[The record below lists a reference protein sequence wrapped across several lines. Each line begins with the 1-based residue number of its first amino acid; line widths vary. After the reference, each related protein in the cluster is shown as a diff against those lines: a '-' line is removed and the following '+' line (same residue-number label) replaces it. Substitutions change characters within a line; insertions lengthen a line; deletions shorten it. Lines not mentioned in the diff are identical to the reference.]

1 MRPRFLQRSDR
12 AVEVKVSIAE
22 PNPAISIFHDWGAY
36 QPFGPCPTSGLIRIV
51 WRAHRRKIRAVG
63 SLEIASGAGGLPFF
77 QLQPEDVVMRVQDL
91 MAREVHS
98 CQAEDSLETAA
109 QRMWDHDCGCIPVCM
124 RGNDDASKM
133 IGVITDRDICM
144 HALFQ
149 GMALGDLHVRDAM
162 AKDIHYAT
170 RAIRLLRPRRP
181 CRKPESGGYLSS
193 TRRAP
198 WSE

>member
-1 MRPRFLQRSDR
+1 MSQWMLRDHDIPAELMIEDR
-12 AVEVKVSIAE
+12 ARGAEKGQLRLVEVKVSIAE

-36 QPFGPCPTSGLIRIV
+36 RPFGPYPTSGLIRIV

-109 QRMWDHDCGCIPVCM
+109 QLMWDHDCGCIPVGQA
-124 RGNDDASKM
+124 RGA
-133 IGVITDRDICM
+133 G
-144 HALFQ
+144 A
-149 GMALGDLHVRDAM
+149 
-162 AKDIHYAT
+162 
-170 RAIRLLRPRRP
+170 
-181 CRKPESGGYLSS
+181 
-193 TRRAP
+193 RAP
-198 WSE
+198 TERHHGNRDRRHPGHHLWGSDMVHCRLRD